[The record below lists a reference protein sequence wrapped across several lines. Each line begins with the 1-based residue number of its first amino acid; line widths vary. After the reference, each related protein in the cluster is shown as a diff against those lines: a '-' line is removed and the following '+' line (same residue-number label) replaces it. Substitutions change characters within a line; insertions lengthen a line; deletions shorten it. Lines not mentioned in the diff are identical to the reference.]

1 MIERAI
7 KNRVLEAFTDS
18 PVVLINGA
26 RQTGKS
32 TLVQALQPGR
42 RYLTLDDPAVLAA
55 AKSDPFGFIDSL
67 NEPVSI
73 DEIQRAPELFL
84 AIKASVDKDRS
95 PGHFLLT
102 GSANVLLL
110 PQLSDSLA
118 GRMEIIELHPMSQT
132 ELAKQ
137 PTSLIDLF
145 FEGNFESSYQ
155 FNRKQFIDRILAGG
169 YPEVIKRTS
178 QNRRTAWF
186 DSYLTTILL
195 RDVKDISQIDGLTE
209 LPRLVELLAI
219 RSGGLLNFAEL
230 SRSSAIPQ
238 TTLKRYMTLLETLF
252 LIHQV
257 PAWSSNLGKR
267 LQKSPK
273 LFLSDYGL
281 MAHLQGKDSQQMQ
294 DALGLPGDL
303 VEAFVHAELIKHQ
316 TWSDLRTRLMHY
328 RTSTGMEVDFVLE
341 NRRKELVGIEV
352 KAATTVTSK
361 DFNGLRHL
369 RETTPEQFKRG
380 LLLYTGE
387 QVVPF
392 DQQLLAVPIGIFI
405 GNYHS

>member
-42 RYLTLDDPAVLAA
+42 RYLTLDDSAVLAA
-55 AKSDPFGFIDSL
+55 TRSDPFGFIDSL

-73 DEIQRAPELFL
+73 DEIQRVPELFL

-95 PGHFLLT
+95 PGRFLLT

-118 GRMEIIELHPMSQT
+118 GRMEIIELHPLSQT

-145 FEGNFESSYQ
+145 FEGNFKNSYQ
-155 FNRKQFIDRILAGG
+155 FNRKLFIDKILAGG
-169 YPEVIKRTS
+169 YPEVIKCTS

-186 DSYLTTILL
+186 DSYLTTILQH
-195 RDVKDISQIDGLTE
+195 DVKNISQIDGLTE

-230 SRSSAIPQ
+230 SRSTAIPQ

-281 MAHLQGKDSQQMQ
+281 MAHLQGKDSKQMQ

-316 TWSDLRTRLMHY
+316 TWSDLYTRLMHY

-352 KAATTVTSK
+352 KATTTVTSK

-392 DQQLLAVPIGIFI
+392 DQQLLAVPIGMFI
-405 GNYHS
+405 